1 VNRPPQ
7 PSNLR
12 SLGAKLV
19 LLVLAK
25 IAVLTVIWLIA
36 IHPYP
41 RPDTRPEAVNAHL
54 APSPSLEK
62 NQRP

>member
-1 VNRPPQ
+1 MNRTSQ
-7 PSNLR
+7 PSALR

-25 IAVLTVIWLIA
+25 IAVLTLIWLIA
-36 IHPYP
+36 IRPYP

-54 APSPSLEK
+54 APPPSIEK
-62 NQRP
+62 GQRP

>member
-1 VNRPPQ
+1 MSQ

-12 SLGAKLV
+12 SLGATLI

-25 IAVLTVIWLIA
+25 IAVLTAIWLIA

-54 APSPSLEK
+54 APSPSVEK
-62 NQRP
+62 GQRP

>member
-1 VNRPPQ
+1 MNRLPQ
-7 PSNLR
+7 PSHLR
-12 SLGAKLV
+12 SLGAKLM

-25 IAVLTVIWLIA
+25 IAVLTLIWLIA

-54 APSPSLEK
+54 APSPSIEK
-62 NQRP
+62 NPHP